1 MLDLI
6 IIILIFI
13 SAFFAFIRG
22 FSLEILSLSG
32 WIFSI
37 GISYLYGGLASNQ
50 VNQFLDNFLIS
61 TLVSYV
67 FSFILLLII
76 FSYLTKNVSSLIK
89 NSFAGLLDRSLGFF
103 YGLLRGYLLVCFCYF
118 CFDYFYSGS
127 KPIFLDSSKLVPII
141 KISNKEIFNIMQVD
155 NEYSKKL
162 RKEIEQK
169 SNFLFKKSID
179 SKLKFREKDMDNSYN
194 EKNKKD
200 LENIINNNL
209 D

>member
-50 VNQFLDNFLIS
+50 INQFLDNFLIS

-103 YGLLRGYLLVCFCYF
+103 YGLLRGYLLICFCYF

-162 RKEIEQK
+162 IKEIEQK

>member
-37 GISYLYGGLASNQ
+37 GISYLYGDLASNKI
-50 VNQFLDNFLIS
+50 NQILDNFLIS
-61 TLVSYV
+61 TVISYV
-67 FSFILLLII
+67 FSFILLLIT
-76 FSYLTKNVSSLIK
+76 FSYVTKNVSSLIK

-103 YGLLRGYLLVCFCYF
+103 YGLLRGYLLICFCYF

-127 KPIFLDSSKLVPII
+127 KPIFMESSKLVPII
-141 KISNKEIFNIMQVD
+141 KISNKAIFNIMQVD

>member
-37 GISYLYGGLASNQ
+37 GISYLYGGIASNQ
-50 VNQFLDNFLIS
+50 INQLLDNFLIS
-61 TLVSYV
+61 TAISYV
-67 FSFILLLII
+67 FSFIILLII
-76 FSYLTKNVSSLIK
+76 FSFLTKNVSSLIK

-103 YGLLRGYLLVCFCYF
+103 YGLLRGYLLICFCYF

-127 KPIFLDSSKLVPII
+127 KPIFLESSKLVPII
-141 KISNKEIFNIMQVD
+141 KISNKEIFNIMKVD

-179 SKLKFREKDMDNSYN
+179 SKLKFKEKDMDDSYN

>member
-22 FSLEILSLSG
+22 LSLEILSLSG

-61 TLVSYV
+61 TLISYV

-179 SKLKFREKDMDNSYN
+179 SKLKFREKDMDDSYN

>member
-37 GISYLYGGLASNQ
+37 GISYLYGGIASNQ
-50 VNQFLDNFLIS
+50 INQLLDNFLIS
-61 TLVSYV
+61 TVISYV
-67 FSFILLLII
+67 FSFIILLII
-76 FSYLTKNVSSLIK
+76 FSFLTKNVSSLIK

-103 YGLLRGYLLVCFCYF
+103 YGLLRGYLLICFCYF

-127 KPIFLDSSKLVPII
+127 KPIFLESSKLVPII
-141 KISNKEIFNIMQVD
+141 KISNKEIFNIMEVD

-162 RKEIEQK
+162 RQEIEQK

>member
-50 VNQFLDNFLIS
+50 INQFLDNLLIS
-61 TLVSYV
+61 TVISYV

-103 YGLLRGYLLVCFCYF
+103 YGLLRGYLLICFIYF

-127 KPIFLDSSKLVPII
+127 KPVFIESSNLVPII

-194 EKNKKD
+194 EKNKKY

>member
-1 MLDLI
+1 MLDLL

-37 GISYLYGGLASNQ
+37 GISYLYGGIASNQ
-50 VNQFLDNFLIS
+50 INQLLDNFLIS
-61 TLVSYV
+61 TVISYV
-67 FSFILLLII
+67 FSFIILLII
-76 FSYLTKNVSSLIK
+76 FSFLTKNVSSLIK
-89 NSFAGLLDRSLGFF
+89 NSFAGILDRSLGFF
-103 YGLLRGYLLVCFCYF
+103 YGLLRGYLLICFCYF

-127 KPIFLDSSKLVPII
+127 KPIFLESSKLVPII
-141 KISNKEIFNIMQVD
+141 KISNKEIFNIMEVD

-179 SKLKFREKDMDNSYN
+179 SKLKFREKDIDDSYN

>member
-1 MLDLI
+1 MFDLI

-37 GISYLYGGLASNQ
+37 GISYLYGDLASNKI
-50 VNQFLDNFLIS
+50 NQILDNFLIS
-61 TLVSYV
+61 TVTSYV

-76 FSYLTKNVSSLIK
+76 FSYLTKNISSLIK
-89 NSFAGLLDRSLGFF
+89 TSFAGLLDRSLGFF
-103 YGLLRGYLLVCFCYF
+103 YGLLRGYLVICFSYF
-118 CFDYFYSGS
+118 CFDYFYSGP
-127 KPIFLDSSKLVPII
+127 KPIFFESSKLIPIM
-141 KISNKEIFNIMQVD
+141 KISNREIFNILQLD

-162 RKEIEQK
+162 RTEIEQK

-194 EKNKKD
+194 EKNKKY

>member
-37 GISYLYGGLASNQ
+37 GISYLYGGIASNQ
-50 VNQFLDNFLIS
+50 INQLLDNFLIS
-61 TLVSYV
+61 TVISYV
-67 FSFILLLII
+67 FSFIILLII
-76 FSYLTKNVSSLIK
+76 FSFLTKNVSSLIK
-89 NSFAGLLDRSLGFF
+89 NSFAGILDRSLGFF
-103 YGLLRGYLLVCFCYF
+103 YGLLRGYLLICFCFF

-127 KPIFLDSSKLVPII
+127 KPIFLEASKLVPII
-141 KISNKEIFNIMQVD
+141 KISNKEIFNIMEVD
-155 NEYSKKL
+155 NEYSKNL

>member
-50 VNQFLDNFLIS
+50 INQFLDNFLIS
-61 TLVSYV
+61 TVISYV
-67 FSFILLLII
+67 FSFILLLIT

-103 YGLLRGYLLVCFCYF
+103 YGLLRGYLLICFCYF

-127 KPIFLDSSKLVPII
+127 KPIFIESSKLIPII

>member
-50 VNQFLDNFLIS
+50 INQFLDNFLIS
-61 TLVSYV
+61 TVISYV

-103 YGLLRGYLLVCFCYF
+103 YGLLRGYLLICFCYF

-127 KPIFLDSSKLVPII
+127 KPILLESSKLVPII

-194 EKNKKD
+194 EKNKKY

>member
-50 VNQFLDNFLIS
+50 INQFLDNLVIS
-61 TLVSYV
+61 TVISYV

-103 YGLLRGYLLVCFCYF
+103 YGLLRGYLLICFTYF

-127 KPIFLDSSKLVPII
+127 KPVFIESSNLVPII

-194 EKNKKD
+194 EKNKKY

>member
-13 SAFFAFIRG
+13 SAFFAFVRG

-37 GISYLYGGLASNQ
+37 GISYLYGGIVSNQ
-50 VNQFLDNFLIS
+50 INQLLDNFLIS
-61 TLVSYV
+61 TVISYV
-67 FSFILLLII
+67 FSFIILLII
-76 FSYLTKNVSSLIK
+76 FSFLTKNVSSLIK

-103 YGLLRGYLLVCFCYF
+103 YGLLRGYLLICFCYF

-127 KPIFLDSSKLVPII
+127 KPIFLESSKLVPII
-141 KISNKEIFNIMQVD
+141 KISNKEIFNIMKVD

-179 SKLKFREKDMDNSYN
+179 SKLKFREKDMDDSYN

>member
-50 VNQFLDNFLIS
+50 INKFLDNFLIS
-61 TLVSYV
+61 TVISYV

-103 YGLLRGYLLVCFCYF
+103 YGLLRGYLLICFCYF

-127 KPIFLDSSKLVPII
+127 KPIFLENSKLVPII

-162 RKEIEQK
+162 RNEIEQK

-179 SKLKFREKDMDNSYN
+179 SKLKFKEKDMDNSYN

>member
-50 VNQFLDNFLIS
+50 INQFLDNLLIS
-61 TLVSYV
+61 TVISYV

-103 YGLLRGYLLVCFCYF
+103 YGLLRGYLLICFIYF
-118 CFDYFYSGS
+118 CFDYFYTDS
-127 KPIFLDSSKLVPII
+127 KPVFIESSKLVPII

-194 EKNKKD
+194 EKNKKY

>member
-50 VNQFLDNFLIS
+50 INQFLDNLVIS
-61 TLVSYV
+61 TVISYV

-103 YGLLRGYLLVCFCYF
+103 YGLLRGYLLICFTYF

-127 KPIFLDSSKLVPII
+127 KPVFIESSNLVPII

-179 SKLKFREKDMDNSYN
+179 SKLKFREKDMDSSYN
-194 EKNKKD
+194 EKSKKD

>member
-1 MLDLI
+1 MLDLV

-37 GISYLYGGLASNQ
+37 GISYLYGGIASNQ
-50 VNQFLDNFLIS
+50 INQFLDNFLIS
-61 TLVSYV
+61 TVISYV
-67 FSFILLLII
+67 FSFIILLII

-127 KPIFLDSSKLVPII
+127 KPSFIENSKLVPII
-141 KISNKEIFNIMQVD
+141 KISNKEMFTIMKVD

-162 RKEIEQK
+162 RNEIEQK

-179 SKLKFREKDMDNSYN
+179 SKLKFREKDMDDSYN

>member
-50 VNQFLDNFLIS
+50 INKFLDNFLIS
-61 TLVSYV
+61 TVISYV

-103 YGLLRGYLLVCFCYF
+103 YGLFRGYLLICFCYF

-127 KPIFLDSSKLVPII
+127 KPIFLESSKLVPII

-162 RKEIEQK
+162 RNEIEQK

-179 SKLKFREKDMDNSYN
+179 SKLKFKEKDLDNSYN

>member
-50 VNQFLDNFLIS
+50 INKFLDNFLIS
-61 TLVSYV
+61 TVISYV

-103 YGLLRGYLLVCFCYF
+103 YGLLRGYLLICFCYF

-127 KPIFLDSSKLVPII
+127 KPIFLESSKLVPII

-162 RKEIEQK
+162 RNEIEQK

-179 SKLKFREKDMDNSYN
+179 SKLKFKEKDMDNSYN

>member
-1 MLDLI
+1 MFDLI

-37 GISYLYGGLASNQ
+37 GISYLYGDLASNKI
-50 VNQFLDNFLIS
+50 NQILDNFLIS
-61 TLVSYV
+61 TVTSYV

-76 FSYLTKNVSSLIK
+76 FSYLTKNISSLIK
-89 NSFAGLLDRSLGFF
+89 TSFAGLLDRSLGFF
-103 YGLLRGYLLVCFCYF
+103 YGLLRGYLVICFSYF
-118 CFDYFYSGS
+118 CFDYFYSGP
-127 KPIFLDSSKLVPII
+127 KPIFFESSKLIPIM
-141 KISNKEIFNIMQVD
+141 KISNREIFNILQLD

-162 RKEIEQK
+162 RTEIEQK

>member
-50 VNQFLDNFLIS
+50 INQFLDNFLVS
-61 TLVSYV
+61 TVISYV

-103 YGLLRGYLLVCFCYF
+103 YGLLRGYLLICFCYF

-127 KPIFLDSSKLVPII
+127 KPVFLESSKLIPII
-141 KISNKEIFNIMQVD
+141 EISNKEIFNIIQVD

-169 SNFLFKKSID
+169 SSFLFKKSID

>member
-50 VNQFLDNFLIS
+50 INKFLDNFLIS
-61 TLVSYV
+61 TVISYV

-103 YGLLRGYLLVCFCYF
+103 YGLFRGYLLICFCYF

-127 KPIFLDSSKLVPII
+127 KPIFLESSKLIPII

-162 RKEIEQK
+162 RNEIEQK

-179 SKLKFREKDMDNSYN
+179 SKLKFKEKDLDNSYN

>member
-50 VNQFLDNFLIS
+50 INKFLDNFLIS
-61 TLVSYV
+61 TVISYV

-103 YGLLRGYLLVCFCYF
+103 YGLLRGYLLICFCYF

-127 KPIFLDSSKLVPII
+127 KPIFLESSKLVPII

-155 NEYSKKL
+155 KEYSKKM
-162 RKEIEQK
+162 RYEIEQK

-179 SKLKFREKDMDNSYN
+179 SKLKFKEKDLDNSYN

>member
-50 VNQFLDNFLIS
+50 INQFLDNFLIS
-61 TLVSYV
+61 TVISYV

-89 NSFAGLLDRSLGFF
+89 SSFAGLLDRSLGFF
-103 YGLLRGYLLVCFCYF
+103 YGLLRGYLLICFCYF

-127 KPIFLDSSKLVPII
+127 KPIFIESSKLVPII
-141 KISNKEIFNIMQVD
+141 KISNKAIFNIMQVD

-194 EKNKKD
+194 EKNKKY

>member
-32 WIFSI
+32 WIFAI
-37 GISYLYGGLASNQ
+37 GISYLYGDLASNQ
-50 VNQFLDNFLIS
+50 INQLLDNFLIS
-61 TLVSYV
+61 TVISYV

-103 YGLLRGYLLVCFCYF
+103 YGLLRGYLLICFCYF

-127 KPIFLDSSKLVPII
+127 KPFLLESSKLVPII

-169 SNFLFKKSID
+169 SDFLFKKSID

-194 EKNKKD
+194 EKNKKY

>member
-37 GISYLYGGLASNQ
+37 GISYLYGGIASNQ
-50 VNQFLDNFLIS
+50 INQLLDNFLIS
-61 TLVSYV
+61 TVISYV
-67 FSFILLLII
+67 FSFIILLII
-76 FSYLTKNVSSLIK
+76 FSFLTKNVSSLIK

-103 YGLLRGYLLVCFCYF
+103 YGLLRGYLLICFCYF

-127 KPIFLDSSKLVPII
+127 KPYFLESSKLVPII
-141 KISNKEIFNIMQVD
+141 KISNKEIFNIMEVD

-179 SKLKFREKDMDNSYN
+179 SKLKFREKDIDDSYN

>member
-13 SAFFAFIRG
+13 SAFLAFVRG

-50 VNQFLDNFLIS
+50 INKFLDNFLIS
-61 TLVSYV
+61 TVISYV

-76 FSYLTKNVSSLIK
+76 FSYLTRNVSSLIK

-127 KPIFLDSSKLVPII
+127 KPILLESSKLVPII

-179 SKLKFREKDMDNSYN
+179 SKLKFRDKDMDNSYN

>member
-50 VNQFLDNFLIS
+50 INQFLDNLVIS
-61 TLVSYV
+61 TVISYV

-76 FSYLTKNVSSLIK
+76 FSYLTKNVTSLIK
-89 NSFAGLLDRSLGFF
+89 NSFAGLIDRSIGFF
-103 YGLLRGYLLVCFCYF
+103 YGLLRGYLLICFCYF

-127 KPIFLDSSKLVPII
+127 KPVFLESSKLIPII

>member
-50 VNQFLDNFLIS
+50 INQFLDNFLIS

>member
-50 VNQFLDNFLIS
+50 INQFLDNLLIS
-61 TLVSYV
+61 TVISYV

-103 YGLLRGYLLVCFCYF
+103 YGLLRGYLLICFCYF

-127 KPIFLDSSKLVPII
+127 KPIFLESSKLVPII

>member
-37 GISYLYGGLASNQ
+37 GISYLYGGLASNLI
-50 VNQFLDNFLIS
+50 NQFLDNLLIS
-61 TLVSYV
+61 TVISYV

-103 YGLLRGYLLVCFCYF
+103 YGLLRGYLLICFCYF

-127 KPIFLDSSKLVPII
+127 KPVFIESSNLVPII

-194 EKNKKD
+194 EKNKKY

>member
-37 GISYLYGGLASNQ
+37 GISYLYGGIASNQ
-50 VNQFLDNFLIS
+50 INQLLDNFLIS
-61 TLVSYV
+61 TVISYV
-67 FSFILLLII
+67 FSFIILLII
-76 FSYLTKNVSSLIK
+76 FSFLTKNVSSLIK

-103 YGLLRGYLLVCFCYF
+103 YGLLRGYLLICFCYF

-127 KPIFLDSSKLVPII
+127 KPDFLESSKLVPII
-141 KISNKEIFNIMQVD
+141 KISNKEIFNIMEVD

-179 SKLKFREKDMDNSYN
+179 SKLKFREKDIDDSYN

>member
-50 VNQFLDNFLIS
+50 INQFLDNFLIS

-127 KPIFLDSSKLVPII
+127 KPIFLESSKLIPII